1 MKLSTIIIARNEE
14 EVIKRCL
21 ESVKTISDEIIV
33 VDNASTDDTSKIAKQ
48 FGVKIV
54 STDKEDFSKLRNL
67 GLEKAKGTW
76 ILYIDAD
83 EVVSEKLAQELKH
96 VLSGKNEYVAYFLKR
111 KEFYLGNHQWPTIEK
126 HKRFFKKSSLK
137 RWEGVL
143 HESSVV
149 QGEVSELDGYLLHYT
164 HRSLRKMVEKT
175 IRWSGVEAELRY
187 KANHPPVTWW
197 RILRVMVT
205 AFFTSYITQ
214 KGWKV
219 GTVGVIE
226 SVYQTFSIFITY
238 ARLWEMQH
246 LRDKNKVK

>member
-83 EVVSEKLAQELKH
+83 EVV
-96 VLSGKNEYVAYFLKR
+96 
-111 KEFYLGNHQWPTIEK
+111 
-126 HKRFFKKSSLK
+126 
-137 RWEGVL
+137 
-143 HESSVV
+143 
-149 QGEVSELDGYLLHYT
+149 
-164 HRSLRKMVEKT
+164 
-175 IRWSGVEAELRY
+175 
-187 KANHPPVTWW
+187 
-197 RILRVMVT
+197 
-205 AFFTSYITQ
+205 
-214 KGWKV
+214 
-219 GTVGVIE
+219 
-226 SVYQTFSIFITY
+226 
-238 ARLWEMQH
+238 
-246 LRDKNKVK
+246 